1 MENKTR
7 DELARAKALA
17 DIAVKAARCW
27 NNWGPYAASAYAT
40 KRGVPPEL
48 MTLARVLAAAERMEK
63 AWL

>member
-27 NNWGPYAASAYAT
+27 STWGPYAANAYAT
-40 KRGVPPEL
+40 KRGVPLEL
-48 MTLARVLAAAERMEK
+48 MTLARILAAAERMEK